1 MLVTTI
7 ILVIKVVTVRLIHIF
22 HAEVLF
28 ELRTQCGLVKRTQM
42 LIFSIVNSSLSAVA
56 RNIKGLHLR
65 L

>member
-7 ILVIKVVTVRLIHIF
+7 ILIVKVVTVRLIHIF

-42 LIFSIVNSSLSAVA
+42 LVFSILHSSLSAVA
-56 RNIKGLHLR
+56 WDIKCLHLR